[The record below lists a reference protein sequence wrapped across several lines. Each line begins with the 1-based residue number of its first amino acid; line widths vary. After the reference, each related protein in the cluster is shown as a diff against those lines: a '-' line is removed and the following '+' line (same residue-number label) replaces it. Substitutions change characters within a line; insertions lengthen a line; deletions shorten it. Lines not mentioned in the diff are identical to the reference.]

1 MITLRGDR
9 NMTSSFQF
17 SRAFGIALLA
27 LLGALPTLAEE
38 APISSRADV
47 LTERERPAVINRV
60 LAERLETILPQ
71 VMREAGIDMWLV
83 LNREYAEDPVY
94 FTLVPAPTY
103 AARRT
108 TMLVFHDRG
117 EAEGVDMLTVNRYP
131 LGPPYE
137 SAWAGGD
144 LEEQWKG
151 LGELIAE
158 RDPKKIG
165 VNVSRHWPVADG
177 LTQGLHQRLMDV
189 LPPELQKR
197 VTSAEDLSVRW
208 LETRSPLEADLYPQI
223 VGLARGVLAEAF
235 SNDVITPGATT
246 AADVA
251 WFVAQRFADLNL
263 HIWFQPSVDIQRAGW
278 ECNDSSPF
286 CGRGGDEVIQR
297 GDVIH
302 TDIGVC
308 YLRLCTDTQE
318 MGYIMR
324 AGETE
329 VPADLVKALAVGN
342 RWQDHLTGS
351 FAVGKTGNQILGET
365 IRKSEAEGIV
375 STTYTHPLGFFG
387 HAPGPTIGMW
397 DNQGETPIRGDWQMR
412 AMTGYSTEGNVRVPL
427 DSWDGNHVVIK
438 LEQDAMFDGKTTW
451 YIAGRQTEWL
461 VVK

>member
-1 MITLRGDR
+1 MKANRKR
-9 NMTSSFQF
+9 NP
-17 SRAFGIALLA
+17 GIALA
-27 LLGALPTLAEE
+27 PLLWLCVAAGAAAQE
-38 APISSRADV
+38 APIASTAHVLPERA
-47 LTERERPAVINRV
+47 RPAVINRV

-117 EAEGVDMLTVNRYP
+117 EAEGVDLLTVNRYP

-137 SAWAGGD
+137 SAWEGGD

-151 LGELIAE
+151 LGELIAK
-158 RDPKKIG
+158 RNPKKIG

-177 LTQGLHQRLMDV
+177 LTKGLHQRLMDV
-189 LPPELQKR
+189 LSEDLQQR
-197 VTSAEDLSVRW
+197 VVSAEEVSVRW
-208 LETRSPLEADLYPQI
+208 FETRSPLEMELYPQI

-235 SNDVITPGATT
+235 SNEVISPGVTT

-251 WFVAQRFADLNL
+251 WFIAQRFADLNL
-263 HIWFQPSVDIQRAGW
+263 PIWFQPSVDIQRASW
-278 ECNDSSPF
+278 ECNDESPF
-286 CGRGGDEVIQR
+286 CGRGGDEVIRR

-318 MGYIMR
+318 MGYVL
-324 AGETE
+324 GVNESS
-329 VPADLVKALAVGN
+329 VPAELEKALAVGN
-342 RWQDHLTGS
+342 RWQDHLTSS

-375 STTYTHPLGFFG
+375 SSTYTHPIGFFG

-412 AMTGYSTEGNVRVPL
+412 ANTGYSTEGNVRVKL
-427 DSWDGNHVVIK
+427 DGWGGNHVVIK
-438 LEQDAMFDGKTTW
+438 LEQDALFDGENTW
-451 YIAGRQTEWL
+451 YIAGRQVDWL
-461 VVK
+461 VIK